1 MPRRII
7 DLSTPV
13 EVDHF
18 RWKVDR
24 KKIRSHEAG
33 DVAEVTWTG
42 WTVHGFTHMDAPR
55 HFSPTGITT
64 DDIPLD
70 SVMGDA
76 AVVDVSS
83 VGANAPITEEV
94 VAEAGAHIRRG
105 DIVLLRA
112 GWDSV
117 ESIRTPEFWTRA
129 PYVTEEAARWLLGR
143 EIKAIAYDFPQD
155 YCIRHLVLG
164 DREPALEEN
173 VTHVVLLLNGVIMFE
188 YLCNMNAITT
198 DRVHF
203 IGLPIKIPGSDGAP
217 VRAIAIQE
225 D

>member
-1 MPRRII
+1 MTRRII

-24 KKIRSHEAG
+24 KKVQSYEAG
-33 DVAEVTWTG
+33 DQIQVTWAG

-55 HFSPTGITT
+55 HFSPTGGTT
-64 DDIPLD
+64 DDIPLET
-70 SVMGDA
+70 VMGEA

-83 VGANAPITEEV
+83 VGPDAPVTEEV
-94 VAEAGAHIRRG
+94 VASAGGHVRPG

-112 GWDSV
+112 GWDQV

-129 PYVTEEAARWLLGR
+129 PWVTEDAARWLRGCG
-143 EIKAIAYDFPQD
+143 IKAIAYDFPQD

-164 DREPALEEN
+164 DRKPALEEN
-173 VTHVVLLLNGVIMFE
+173 VTHMELLLKGVVMFE
-188 YLCNMNAITT
+188 YLCNMNAITA

-203 IGLPIKIPGSDGAP
+203 IGLPVKIPGADGAP
-217 VRAIAIQE
+217 VRAVAIE
-225 D
+225 EA

>member
-1 MPRRII
+1 MTRRII
-7 DLSTPV
+7 DLSTPA

-24 KKIRSHEAG
+24 KKVQSYEAG
-33 DVAEVTWTG
+33 DQIEVTWAG

-55 HFSPTGITT
+55 HFSPTGGTT
-64 DDIPLD
+64 DDIPLET
-70 SVMGDA
+70 VMGDA

-83 VGANAPITEEV
+83 VGPAAPVTEEV
-94 VAEAGAHIRRG
+94 VASAGGHVREG

-112 GWDSV
+112 GWDQV

-129 PYVTEEAARWLLGR
+129 PWVTEEAARWLLGR
-143 EIKAIAYDFPQD
+143 GIKAIAYDFPQD

-164 DREPALEEN
+164 DRKPALEEN
-173 VTHVVLLLNGVIMFE
+173 VTHMVLLLNGVIMFE
-188 YLCNMNAITT
+188 YLCNMNAIRS

-203 IGLPIKIPGSDGAP
+203 IGLPVKIPGADGAP
-217 VRAIAIQE
+217 VRAVAIEE

>member
-1 MPRRII
+1 MTRRVI

-24 KKIRSHEAG
+24 KKVLSYEAG
-33 DVAEVTWTG
+33 DDIEVTWTG

-55 HFSPTGITT
+55 HFSPTGVTT
-64 DDIPLD
+64 DDIPLE

-83 VGANAPITEEV
+83 VGANAPVTEEV
-94 VAEAGAHIRRG
+94 VAGAGAHIRPG

-129 PYVTEEAARWLLGR
+129 PWVTAEAARWLHGR
-143 EIKAIAYDFPQD
+143 GIKAIAYDFPQD

-164 DREPALEEN
+164 DRKPALEEN
-173 VTHVVLLLNGVIMFE
+173 VTHMELLLKGVIMFE
-188 YLCNMNAITT
+188 YLCNMNAITA

-203 IGLPIKIPGSDGAP
+203 IGLPVKIPASDGAP
-217 VRAIAIQE
+217 VRAVAIQE
-225 D
+225 G